1 MGKYRQNYFLKN
13 KKINIYERPGS
24 LCVIRKV
31 GTNTFFFLLVYRFKK
46 KVAVKVGLQVSLDV
60 NVAGEPPP
68 TITWTFKDNVGYVCL
83 SDNLGPI

>member
-1 MGKYRQNYFLKN
+1 MLTVKPR
-13 KKINIYERPGS
+13 IDR
-24 LCVIRKV
+24 
-31 GTNTFFFLLVYRFKK
+31 TNLQ